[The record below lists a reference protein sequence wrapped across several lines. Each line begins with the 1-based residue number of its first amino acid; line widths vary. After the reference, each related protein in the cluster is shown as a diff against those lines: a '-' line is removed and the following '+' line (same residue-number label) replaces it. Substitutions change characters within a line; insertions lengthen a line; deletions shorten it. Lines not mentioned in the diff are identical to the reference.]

1 MLARGADHGL
11 LKIHEQNLTVNVAVA
26 GDGIK
31 NAECFTIHWMSLLF
45 LSYENWIVELR
56 SGTKLSPLKKTRVT
70 LGTAPR
76 RDPSND
82 CPIWTIKACSG
93 RPLQRGLHE

>member
-45 LSYENWIVELR
+45 LSYENWIMSYAVTQSCR
-56 SGTKLSPLKKTRVT
+56 RKKNAGHARY
-70 LGTAPR
+70 GTA
-76 RDPSND
+76 
-82 CPIWTIKACSG
+82 A
-93 RPLQRGLHE
+93 

>member
-31 NAECFTIHWMSLLF
+31 NAECFTIHLDVSSVF
-45 LSYENWIVELR
+45 ELR
-56 SGTKLSPLKKTRVT
+56 KIRFELRGAHSVAVKKNAGHARY
-70 LGTAPR
+70 GTA
-76 RDPSND
+76 
-82 CPIWTIKACSG
+82 A
-93 RPLQRGLHE
+93 